1 MKYISDTL
9 ILKSKKDIFIYSTKY
24 VHMAA
29 EEVVPVRGNKWY
41 PSVGQSAPPDLTHVK
56 VFEYFDLFPISK
68 NLNFF
73 SFFK

>member
-9 ILKSKKDIFIYSTKY
+9 ILKSKKNIFIYSTKY
-24 VHMAA
+24 FHMAA

-56 VFEYFDLFPISK
+56 VFFEIFEYFDIFAIT
-68 NLNFF
+68 
-73 SFFK
+73 